1 MKKLYPIHNSD
12 IKPGD
17 TVEIFNPIS
26 DMEKDMV
33 NKYGIKQLTYE
44 GISNPHE
51 YARCRDNTGVIWH
64 IHPESLIYY

>member
-1 MKKLYPIHNSD
+1 MKKLFPIHESD
-12 IKPGD
+12 INPGD

-44 GISNPHE
+44 GI
-51 YARCRDNTGVIWH
+51 
-64 IHPESLIYY
+64 